1 MIQRESFF
9 YQILKGYYWLSGV
22 SMVADWGQENIKEY
36 SRENDK
42 YYSLNKSDTLMMA
55 GKQDKEIQ
63 LH

>member
-1 MIQRESFF
+1 MA
-9 YQILKGYYWLSGV
+9 
-22 SMVADWGQENIKEY
+22 ADWGQENIKEY
-36 SRENDK
+36 GRENDK